1 MKDFSNMIR
10 VVIAD
15 DQISIR
21 LALQAHL
28 KAFSDIQVVGTAEN
42 GRQAIEQVGQ
52 QSPNVILLD
61 LDMPVLNGLKA
72 ASEIKEC
79 FPQTKILVLT
89 ANDDAAALF
98 PALRA
103 GAQGYLLKHTPP
115 EDLANAIR
123 AVCKGH
129 FQIGPGILDP
139 QMAQRSTSPQM
150 QLAGSQIVEKTIT
163 VAPRGTILTEEKSN
177 SKSLACR
184 SSSAL
189 TLQSNAEKTDARKP
203 VSFDR
208 PVLLKS
214 SPIWSRVIIW
224 SIALCSIGGVTW
236 ASLAQIEEAI
246 PATGQLEPQGSV
258 KEVQSPVAG
267 VIKNIYVKEGQ
278 RVKKGDLLLSLDP
291 QVQKYE
297 LGSLERIRSAL
308 QTENQFY
315 RMQTRLPKSQAYSS
329 TAFANVPREMM
340 SLADSRR
347 SLVAENQL
355 FYAQFQ
361 GGSGSNDLTPEQKLR
376 MQVRLQE
383 EASRASATRS
393 EAAQLQE
400 QLLQAAIELDS
411 AQKTL
416 QTNQGMLDDI
426 TPLVANGGIAR
437 IEQTKQAEAVQ
448 KAQAEVLR
456 LRREQNRIQLA
467 IAQAN
472 QKYMNTVSTS
482 RKDVLDNVA
491 VNEKRIAEIDSQFA
505 KAIVDNERQ
514 LADIDNRLAQ
524 AKLTMKYQEVR
535 APGNG
540 TIFEMKAKA
549 PGFVANA
556 SEPILKL
563 VPTESLTAK
572 VYVTNKD
579 IGFLRTGMTVDVRVD
594 SFPFSEYGDIKGKL
608 TWIGSDALPPT
619 EVRPFY
625 SFPVKVQMDTQTL
638 KTSEK
643 SLKLQSGMS
652 ISVNIKTRK
661 RSVMSFFTEQFTNQV
676 EGIKHLR

>member
-1 MKDFSNMIR
+1 MIR

-15 DQISIR
+15 DQITIR

-28 KAFSDIQVVGTAEN
+28 KSFSDIQVVGMAEN

-52 QSPNVILLD
+52 LLPDVILLD
-61 LDMPVLNGLKA
+61 LDMPILNGLKA
-72 ASEIKEC
+72 ASEIKES
-79 FPQTKILVLT
+79 FPRTRILIFT
-89 ANDDAAALF
+89 GNNDPAALF

-103 GAQGYLLKHTPP
+103 GAQGYLLKNTPP

-123 AVCKGH
+123 SVCKGH
-129 FQIGPGILDP
+129 FQIGPGIIDP
-139 QMAQRSTSPQM
+139 QTA
-150 QLAGSQIVEKTIT
+150 QLAPEPQKQLANSQIIEKTVA
-163 VAPRGTILTEEKSN
+163 VAPRGTILTEEKSG
-177 SKSLACR
+177 SKSIVRAP
-184 SSSAL
+184 SSAL
-189 TLQSNAEKTDARKP
+189 SLKAKTEKSIVRSSP
-203 VSFDR
+203 SFDR

-224 SIALCSIGGVTW
+224 SVALCSIGGLTW

-267 VIKNIYVKEGQ
+267 VIKTIFVKEGQ
-278 RVKKGDLLLSLDP
+278 RVKKGDLLLKLDP
-291 QVQKYE
+291 QGQKYE
-297 LGSLERIRSAL
+297 LTSLERIRTAL
-308 QTENQFY
+308 QTENHFY
-315 RMQTRLPKSQAYSS
+315 RTQTRLPKSQAYASP
-329 TAFANVPREMM
+329 ALANVPREMM
-340 SLADSRR
+340 SLSDSRR
-347 SLVAENQL
+347 ALVAENQL
-355 FYAQFQ
+355 FYSQFH
-361 GGSGSNDLTPEQKLR
+361 GGNGSDALSPEQKLR

-383 EASRASATRS
+383 EASRASATQS
-393 EAAQLQE
+393 EAAQIQE
-400 QLLQAAIELDS
+400 QLLQASIELDS

-416 QTNQGMLDDI
+416 ETNQGMLDDI
-426 TPLVANGGIAR
+426 TPLVASGGIAR

-448 KAQAEVLR
+448 KSQAEVLR
-456 LRREQNRIQLA
+456 LRREQKRIQLA

-472 QKYMNTVSTS
+472 QRYTNTVSNS
-482 RKDVLDNVA
+482 RKDLLDNVA

-514 LADIDNRLAQ
+514 IADIDNRLAQ

-535 APGNG
+535 APGDG

-594 SFPFSEYGDIKGKL
+594 SFPFSEYGDIKGK
-608 TWIGSDALPPT
+608 IIGVGSDALPPT

-625 SFPVKVQMDTQTL
+625 SFPVKVQMNSQTL
-638 KTSEK
+638 KTSGK

-661 RSVMSFFTEQFTNQV
+661 RSVISFFTEQFTNQV

>member
-1 MKDFSNMIR
+1 MTDFLPS
-10 VVIAD
+10 
-15 DQISIR
+15 SES
-21 LALQAHL
+21 LL
-28 KAFSDIQVVGTAEN
+28 KANSEATQI
-42 GRQAIEQVGQ
+42 
-52 QSPNVILLD
+52 PK
-61 LDMPVLNGLKA
+61 PKA
-72 ASEIKEC
+72 KVKPKA
-79 FPQTKILVLT
+79 
-89 ANDDAAALF
+89 
-98 PALRA
+98 
-103 GAQGYLLKHTPP
+103 
-115 EDLANAIR
+115 
-123 AVCKGH
+123 
-129 FQIGPGILDP
+129 
-139 QMAQRSTSPQM
+139 
-150 QLAGSQIVEKTIT
+150 
-163 VAPRGTILTEEKSN
+163 
-177 SKSLACR
+177 R
-184 SSSAL
+184 SSS
-189 TLQSNAEKTDARKP
+189 Q
-203 VSFDR
+203 SFDR

-214 SPIWSRVIIW
+214 SPLWSRVIIW

-258 KEVQSPVAG
+258 KEVQSPVTG

-278 RVKKGDLLLSLDP
+278 RVKKGDLLLKLDP
-291 QVQKYE
+291 QGQKYE
-297 LGSLERIRSAL
+297 LVSLERIRTAL
-308 QTENQFY
+308 QAENQFY
-315 RMQTRLPKSQAYSS
+315 RLQTRLPKSQAYSS
-329 TAFANVPREMM
+329 SAFANVPREMM

-347 SLVAENQL
+347 SLVSENQL

-361 GGSGSNDLTPEQKLR
+361 GGSGSGSLTPEQQLR

-383 EASRASATRS
+383 EASRASATQS

-400 QLLQAAIELDS
+400 QLLQASIELDS

-416 QTNQGMLDDI
+416 ATNQGMLDDI
-426 TPLVANGGIAR
+426 TPLVAGGGLAR

-448 KAQAEVLR
+448 KAQADVLR
-456 LRREQNRIQLA
+456 LQREQKRIQLA

-472 QKYMNTVSTS
+472 QKYTNTVSTS

-514 LADIDNRLAQ
+514 IAEIDNRLAQ

-540 TIFEMKAKA
+540 TVFEMKAKA
-549 PGFVANA
+549 AGFVANA

-579 IGFLRTGMTVDVRVD
+579 IGFIRTGMIVDVRVD
-594 SFPFSEYGDIKGKL
+594 SFPFSEYGDIKGKI
-608 TWIGSDALPPT
+608 TGIGSDALPPT
-619 EVRPFY
+619 EIRPFY
-625 SFPVKVQMDTQTL
+625 SFPMKVQMDSQTL
-638 KTSEK
+638 KTSGK